1 MTDYKSKQERDF
13 ILADDRHAAPTEEA
27 PPRRENEISVQEF
40 LKASEPDRTLM
51 ILAALQASPR
61 LRTWLKQRQVH

>member
-1 MTDYKSKQERDF
+1 MTDFKSKQELDF
-13 ILADDRHAAPTEEA
+13 PLSDDRRAVVSEEA
-27 PPRRENEISVQEF
+27 PRRPENEISVQEF
-40 LKASEPDRTLM
+40 LEAPEPDRTLM

>member
-1 MTDYKSKQERDF
+1 MTDYKSKQEREF
-13 ILADDRHAAPTEEA
+13 ILVNDRYSVPAEKT
-27 PPRRENEISVQEF
+27 PRPGGEISVQEF
-40 LKASEPDRTLM
+40 LEASEPERTLM

>member
-1 MTDYKSKQERDF
+1 MTDHKSKHERDF
-13 ILADDRHAAPTEEA
+13 ILADDHHAVSTEEA
-27 PPRRENEISVQEF
+27 PHRPENEISVQEF
-40 LKASEPDRTLM
+40 LEAREPERTLM

>member
-13 ILADDRHAAPTEEA
+13 ILADDHYPVSAEET
-27 PPRRENEISVQEF
+27 PRSGGEITVQEF
-40 LKASEPDRTLM
+40 LEASEPDRTLM

>member
-1 MTDYKSKQERDF
+1 MTDYKPKQERDF
-13 ILADDRHAAPTEEA
+13 IPADDRHAVPAEETSR
-27 PPRRENEISVQEF
+27 PGGEISVQEF
-40 LKASEPDRTLM
+40 LEASEPDRTLM

>member
-13 ILADDRHAAPTEEA
+13 ILADDRYPVSVEET
-27 PPRRENEISVQEF
+27 PRPGGEITVQEF
-40 LKASEPDRTLM
+40 LEASEPDRTLM

-61 LRTWLKQRQVH
+61 HRTWLKQRQVH